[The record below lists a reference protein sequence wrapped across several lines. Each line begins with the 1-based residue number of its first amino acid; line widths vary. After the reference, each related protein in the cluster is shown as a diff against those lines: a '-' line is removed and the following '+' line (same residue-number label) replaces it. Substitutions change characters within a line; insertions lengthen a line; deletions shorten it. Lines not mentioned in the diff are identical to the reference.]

1 MKLSKSTQN
10 KDSLLNKFKNQ
21 FPKLKRYAE
30 LIHEQNLV
38 SNITG
43 FKSIDE
49 IFNQG
54 IMASLL
60 FFSKAQDN
68 YFIDFSGKKILDIGS
83 GAGFPTVP
91 LLIALDNSFEL
102 VIIESITKRCQF
114 LEKVKAELNLNIT
127 IINDRSENVL
137 NYKDNFDIVT
147 ARALGSVVM
156 IYLISNHHLKN
167 GGIFLL
173 PKGKNYK
180 TEIDKFKE
188 KFTLEKE
195 NLKSFEYFDDI
206 NNESSSIVIIHKNKP
221 TPRGWPW
228 KWSKIKNY

>member
-180 TEIDKFKE
+180 T
-188 KFTLEKE
+188 
-195 NLKSFEYFDDI
+195 
-206 NNESSSIVIIHKNKP
+206 
-221 TPRGWPW
+221 
-228 KWSKIKNY
+228 